1 MDDLETVHWVIAK
14 GIVVVLAAP
23 AVGIAAFFMLNLI
36 R

>member
-1 MDDLETVHWVIAK
+1 MDDIETVHWVIAK

-23 AVGIAAFFMLNLI
+23 AVGIAVFFALNLI